1 MKSTEVIK
9 EIMDKQGV
17 SQGVM
22 AKRLNLKSQ
31 PVVSMRLQQENISI
45 KTANEMLKVLGY
57 KIVFMPDTQR
67 TPTDS
72 YEVE

>member
-1 MKSTEVIK
+1 MKATESIK
-9 EIMDKQGV
+9 EIMKSQGV
-17 SQGVM
+17 TQSVM
-22 AKRLNLKSQ
+22 AKRINAKTQ
-31 PVVSMRLQQENISI
+31 AVISMRLQQDNLSI
-45 KTANEMLKVLGY
+45 KAANEMLRMLGY